1 VHRGV
6 GTVQTDC
13 TAGQL
18 EFQGFGRR
26 QVVAAFD
33 GGRQTSDGGV
43 LLLREIAERTG
54 LIRRFAACFTDYRR
68 QDWIEHTVEELV
80 GQRVL
85 AQALGYEDLNDHDTL
100 RDDALL
106 ALAAGKR
113 DLTGAKRRRE
123 ADRGH
128 ALAGRST
135 LNRLELTPAA
145 ATAASRYQKIVYH
158 GEAIENLFVD
168 HFLDA
173 HEKPPERVLLDL
185 DVTDDAL
192 HGHQEGRF
200 FHGYYGHYCYLPLY
214 IFCGEFLLCAR
225 LRTSDR
231 DASAGALEELE
242 RLVGRIRS
250 RWPEVRIL
258 IRADSGFAREE
269 ILAWCEAHGV
279 DYVIGLARNARLQ
292 AALSGEMVKA
302 QAECQRTGQPA
313 RVFKDFRYRTLESW
327 SRRRRVVGKAEAL
340 PGKANPR
347 FVVTSLTRASL
358 DARALYEDLYC
369 ARGEMENRIK
379 EQQLGMFADRTST
392 ATMRANQLR
401 LWIASLAYVLVQELR
416 RVGLRGTQLARAQV
430 ATIRTRL
437 LKIGATVRVS
447 VRRFS
452 LSLSSVFPLQWLFEQ
467 ALRQIQQAYPRRT

>member
-1 VHRGV
+1 
-6 GTVQTDC
+6 VQTEC
-13 TAGQL
+13 TPGQL

-43 LLLREIAERTG
+43 VLLREVAERSG
-54 LIRRFAACFTDYRR
+54 LIRRFAACFTDHRR
-68 QDWIEHTVEELV
+68 QDCIEHTVEELV

-106 ALAAGKR
+106 ALAVGKR
-113 DLTGAKRRRE
+113 DLTGAGRRRE
-123 ADRGH
+123 SDRGH

-135 LNRLELTPAA
+135 LNRLELTPAD

-173 HEKPPERVLLDL
+173 HAKPPEQVLLDL

-231 DASAGALEELE
+231 DAAAGALEELA
-242 RLVGRIRS
+242 RIVARIRA
-250 RWPEVRIL
+250 RWPEVRIA

-269 ILAWCEAHGV
+269 ILAWCEAKGV
-279 DYVIGLARNARLQ
+279 DYVVGLARNTRLQ
-292 AALSGEMVKA
+292 AAIAAELLEA

-313 RVFKDFRYRTLESW
+313 RVFKDFQYRTLDSW
-327 SRRRRVVGKAEAL
+327 SRARRVVGKAEAL

-347 FVVTSLTRASL
+347 FVVTSLAPETLA
-358 DARALYEDLYC
+358 ARALYEDLYC

-416 RVGLRGTQLARAQV
+416 RVGLRGTQLAQAQV
-430 ATIRTRL
+430 TTIRTRL

-447 VRRFS
+447 VRRIS
-452 LSLSSVFPLQWLFEQ
+452 LSLSSVFPLQRLFEQ
-467 ALRQIQQAYPRRT
+467 TLRQIQHAYPRRT